1 LKSSA
6 KQNHARKTVAIIGTR
21 GIPNRYGG
29 FEYFAE
35 NISVSLAQKGYKI
48 AVFEPQKTEGNLADY
63 LGVKRIPIKHWPGF
77 PHVFSKLAYGCNSL
91 IKAKKLNIDTIICC
105 GHSPALFFPL
115 FSKHFRSK
123 IIVNPD
129 GIEWKREKWG
139 IIAMVFLRLTERIA
153 IKLIKRVVADNEAIC
168 NYIRNQYN
176 KKATHIAYGVNIP
189 LEKADTLLVTAKNQ
203 IPNSFG
209 LCIARFEPENSIE
222 LILKSFLQANK
233 PLVIVGDYNNTYG
246 KRLFKQFG
254 NVPNFL
260 FWGAE
265 YDTNILD
272 SLRAKCTL
280 YIHGHTVGGTNPSL
294 LQAMASGCN
303 IVAHSNPF
311 NQSTLKNGGHYFS
324 NLEQLT
330 SIINGQWDSPNNKGK
345 LAQQRAIEHF
355 SWERVTQKY
364 IELIELE

>member
-1 LKSSA
+1 LKSSV
-6 KQNHARKTVAIIGTR
+6 KQNHSPKTVAIIGTR

-35 NISVSLAQKGYKI
+35 NISVLLAQKGYQI

-63 LGVKRIPIKHWPGF
+63 LGVRRIPIKHGSGF
-77 PHVFSKLAYGCNSL
+77 PHAFSKLAYGYNSL
-91 IKAKKLNIDTIICC
+91 KKAKKLNFDTIICC

-115 FSKHFRSK
+115 FCKDFRNK

-139 IIAMVFLRLTERIA
+139 IIAKAFLRLTERIA
-153 IKLIKRVVADNEAIC
+153 IKNIKRVVADNEAIC
-168 NYIRNQYN
+168 DYIRNRYN
-176 KKATHIAYGVNIP
+176 KKATHIAYGVNVP
-189 LEKADTLLVTAKNQ
+189 LEKTDTSFVTAKNLT
-203 IPNSFG
+203 PNSFG

-233 PLVIVGDYNNTYG
+233 PLVIVGEYSNTYG
-246 KRLFKQFG
+246 KRLYKQFG

-260 FWGAE
+260 FWGPE
-265 YDTNILD
+265 YDTRILN
-272 SLRAKCTL
+272 SLRSNCSL
-280 YIHGHTVGGTNPSL
+280 YVHGHSVGGTNPSL

-303 IVAHSNPF
+303 IVAHNNPF
-311 NQSTLKNGGHYFS
+311 NQSTLKNCGNYFS
-324 NLEQLT
+324 NQEQLT
-330 SIINGQWDSPNNKGK
+330 SIINEHWDRPNNQGM
-345 LAQQRAIEHF
+345 LAQKRAIEHF
-355 SWERVTQKY
+355 SWEQVTQKY